1 VTKRRSGRRGGSIR
15 TKVLTAHVPLAL
27 AAKVDGLAARL
38 ERPRGWIVKQA
49 LSAWVETEE
58 ERHRLTLE
66 ALADVD
72 AGQVIDHQAVQ
83 AWAQSLG
90 TKKPRPAP
98 RP

>member
-1 VTKRRSGRRGGSIR
+1 
-15 TKVLTAHVPLAL
+15 LTAQLVIRMINCDRAF
-27 AAKVDGLAARL
+27 ARST
-38 ERPRGWIVKQA
+38 GWIVKEE

-98 RP
+98 LP